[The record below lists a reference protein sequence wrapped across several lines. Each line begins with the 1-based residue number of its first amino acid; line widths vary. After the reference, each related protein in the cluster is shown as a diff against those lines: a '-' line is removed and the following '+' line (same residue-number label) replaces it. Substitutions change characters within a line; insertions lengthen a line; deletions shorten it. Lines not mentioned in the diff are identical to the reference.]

1 MTSLA
6 RLGGALTG
14 FLTGRRVDAPEDC
27 ASSSESLVLPST
39 FALFAGRPGI
49 SPEFEMSVRGS
60 RDADE
65 AVALRT
71 KASMA
76 RKHWGCLVVRKRSHL
91 SRAELLCAVSLAPPG
106 SQTRSERADKGP
118 RRDAIDVI
126 RQRRVLGASS
136 LPAGGSL
143 PLGPLHSCPHKPW
156 SCSGRRA
163 SLPRPSPARDKGRG
177 TGSRAPKS
185 NSELLPS
192 LTQAPARASAT
203 RPTAQQ
209 RDGNTI
215 ISQPSI
221 THPKSQH
228 AARSTTT
235 TIGPV
240 AQCRNPPPSLT
251 LPSSR
256 MGRAPQKPRALR
268 QQRTMEH
275 QRRTMAR
282 MSQWQ
287 AWRNQE

>member
-1 MTSLA
+1 
-6 RLGGALTG
+6 
-14 FLTGRRVDAPEDC
+14 
-27 ASSSESLVLPST
+27 
-39 FALFAGRPGI
+39 
-49 SPEFEMSVRGS
+49 MSVRGS

-156 SCSGRRA
+156 NLGAAVGVGRACRGRVQHATGKRDGFSSSKIQFRA
-163 SLPRPSPARDKGRG
+163 SSLLDTSTSTAFRDPTNGSAARRKYNCFS
-177 TGSRAPKS
+177 TF
-185 NSELLPS
+185 NHTSEVP
-192 LTQAPARASAT
+192 
-203 RPTAQQ
+203 
-209 RDGNTI
+209 
-215 ISQPSI
+215 
-221 THPKSQH
+221 H

-235 TIGPV
+235 AIGPV

-287 AWRNQE
+287 GWRNQE